1 MEAGQSNGD
10 AASNVNAGAPGQA
23 GALNSTEF
31 TSAELSVAMATTR
44 QSDTKKFFYLFA
56 GKQYN
61 IIICHSWSA
70 VALLFTPFAGPLTKQ
85 YSFNVYVFDDGG
97 TSPCV
102 KGKSGGFC
110 VGVLFGLWPFPCFAS
125 LLFLFCF
132 CFMICHLYYDTK
144 AFNVEFSNLFTRLS
158 QC

>member
-61 IIICHSWSA
+61 LIICHS
-70 VALLFTPFAGPLTKQ
+70 
-85 YSFNVYVFDDGG
+85 
-97 TSPCV
+97 
-102 KGKSGGFC
+102 
-110 VGVLFGLWPFPCFAS
+110 
-125 LLFLFCF
+125 
-132 CFMICHLYYDTK
+132 
-144 AFNVEFSNLFTRLS
+144 
-158 QC
+158 